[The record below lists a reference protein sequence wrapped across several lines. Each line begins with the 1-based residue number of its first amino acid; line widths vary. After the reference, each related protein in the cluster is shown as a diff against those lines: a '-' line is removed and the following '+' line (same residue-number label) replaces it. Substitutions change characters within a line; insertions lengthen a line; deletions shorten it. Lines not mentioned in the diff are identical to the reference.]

1 MKNIFAPLAPLKKI
15 RPSRKLLLVGGYL
28 LVITLLLAAAV
39 WRGYL
44 PNPLTLF
51 AGQRSTAAGTAEAD
65 AGAACCGGETAGKIR
80 LRRR

>member
-44 PNPLTLF
+44 PT
-51 AGQRSTAAGTAEAD
+51 R
-65 AGAACCGGETAGKIR
+65 
-80 LRRR
+80 